1 MKNTL
6 LNLGKKLSRTEQKQI
21 NGGGNPCDTYNG
33 PIVVTCSQYE
43 QLPPQHKFC
52 VMVSVD
58 CFPR

>member
-6 LNLGKKLSRTEQKQI
+6 LNLGKSLSRTEQRQI
-21 NGGGNPCDTYNG
+21 NGGGPCSDYNG

-52 VMVSVD
+52 VMVSVE